1 MSKTVISVENLTKR
15 YDLGVIG
22 TGTLSRDL
30 NRWWA
35 RLRGKPDPYTR
46 IGQKDHFE
54 GIGESILALDD
65 ISFTVKQEK
74 HNAY

>member
-15 YDLGVIG
+15 YDLGVIS

-35 RLRGKPDPYTR
+35 HLRHQPGPCTR
-46 IGQKDHFE
+46 IE
-54 GIGESILALDD
+54 
-65 ISFTVKQEK
+65 QEDP
-74 HNAY
+74 